1 MTMQQL
7 DEFHRFAAAQIRAAE
22 ADLSLEECLRRW
34 RRECEERETVAMINE
49 SLADIAAGRV
59 KSLDE
64 VDAEIRAEFGFGPG
78 RP

>member
-7 DEFHRFAAAQIRAAE
+7 DEFHRFAADQLRASE
-22 ADLSLEECLRRW
+22 VEVSLEECLRRW
-34 RRECEERETVAMINE
+34 RRDCDSRETVAAINE

-64 VDAEIRAEFGFGPG
+64 VDAEIRAEFGFGPYE
-78 RP
+78 P